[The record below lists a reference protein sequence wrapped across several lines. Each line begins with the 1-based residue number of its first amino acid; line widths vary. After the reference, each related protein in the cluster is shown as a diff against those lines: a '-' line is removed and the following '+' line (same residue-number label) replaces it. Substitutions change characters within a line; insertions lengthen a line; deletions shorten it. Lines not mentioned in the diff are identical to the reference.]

1 MYILYFGGDFMLKD
15 QVLKILENNCLL
27 SAEEIAIMAGTDAD
41 TVNKIIAEAKED
53 GTILGYKALIN
64 WDKSDIKE
72 TTALIELK
80 ITPQQGRG
88 FDAVAQRIYQYPQVE
103 SLYLLSG
110 GFDMLVTVRDKSL
123 RDVALFVSGTLAT
136 IDGVIS
142 TATHFILKRYK
153 DSDTVFAQDEFDNRQ
168 VIS

>member
-1 MYILYFGGDFMLKD
+1 MLKD
-15 QVLKILENNCLL
+15 KILKILEDNCLL
-27 SAEEIAIMAGTDAD
+27 TPEQIAIMLDSDID
-41 TVNKIIAEAKED
+41 TVKNAIEEAKND
-53 GTILGYKALIN
+53 GTLLGYHAIIN
-64 WDKSDIKE
+64 WDKSAVHD

-88 FDAVAQRIYQYPQVE
+88 FDAVAERIYQYPQVE
-103 SLYLLSG
+103 SLFLLSG
-110 GFDMLVTVRDKSL
+110 GFDMLVTVKDKSL
-123 RDVALFVSGTLAT
+123 KDVALFVSGTLAT

-153 DSDTVFAQDEFDNRQ
+153 DNGTVFENKIVDNRQ